1 MTSPQAETQSRRL
14 TVTLLI
20 ALTVAPVLLS
30 TATYFYWKPT
40 GGKSFGQLL
49 PVRPVPAF
57 AMQRLDGTAAS
68 LAEFKGK
75 WLLVVV
81 DDGRCDQHCKDALY
95 AIRQYRIAQG
105 TEMSRV
111 ERLWLVTGDMVPDP
125 AAVAAADGAQI
136 RRAMVRP
143 PLPGDVTAG
152 IYLLDPLGN
161 QVMRYA
167 RDDLPAKVIKE
178 IGRLLKNNQAIG

>member
-1 MTSPQAETQSRRL
+1 
-14 TVTLLI
+14 
-20 ALTVAPVLLS
+20 
-30 TATYFYWKPT
+30 
-40 GGKSFGQLL
+40 
-49 PVRPVPAF
+49 
-57 AMQRLDGTAAS
+57 
-68 LAEFKGK
+68 
-75 WLLVVV
+75 
-81 DDGRCDQHCKDALY
+81 
-95 AIRQYRIAQG
+95 
-105 TEMSRV
+105 MSRV